1 MPPSLP
7 RICPPVSFWN
17 FSSAVA
23 PAPNAATAR
32 HASAVTRN
40 RLFVE
45 FFLALIEAIPGRSS
59 GLERLLQ
66 HSLQGRTRGL
76 VSQLHVSSGQ
86 PHLVT
91 TAARF
96 FSGVETKLVL
106 LDAPL
111 AGALVTHRG
120 DRKRAVSL
128 EDLAP
133 MRFIRQLHPREFRL
147 NLRTRELL
155 EFLLSRGRWLEC
167 KRAEQ
172 RGRRCCEL
180 FFRRLACRAYRATHE
195 DQRNARRSP
204 PVVCRLF
211 RGRMPGRTVAAR
223 ASNRSGDAQLF
234 ALAVLSSA
242 ARSPLASFTASSLA
256 QKCMKNSRGCSLSM
270 WLWTAV
276 TSMPFERSA
285 LITGLTSS
293 AVSTKSPVI
302 AALPPPVGWK
312 PIAVATPVGPGG
324 ASCVPLSLTGSRRG
338 TPN

>member
-59 GLERLLQ
+59 GLGRFLQ
-66 HSLQGRTRGL
+66 HSLQGRTRGM

-111 AGALVTHRG
+111 ADTLVTHGR

-155 EFLLSRGRWLEC
+155 EFLLSRGSWLEC
-167 KRAEQ
+167 KHAEQ
-172 RGRRCCEL
+172 RGRRCCKL
-180 FFRRLACRAYRATHE
+180 FFRRVAHCAYRAS
-195 DQRNARRSP
+195 DDDRGNWYSSI
-204 PVVCRLF
+204 VFCLF
-211 RGRMPGRTVAAR
+211 RGEAPGRRVTAR
-223 ASNRSGDAQLF
+223 PSGRSGNAQLF
-234 ALAVLSSA
+234 ALAVLSRA

-270 WLWTAV
+270 
-276 TSMPFERSA
+276 
-285 LITGLTSS
+285 
-293 AVSTKSPVI
+293 
-302 AALPPPVGWK
+302 
-312 PIAVATPVGPGG
+312 
-324 ASCVPLSLTGSRRG
+324 
-338 TPN
+338 